1 MRAITLLLAAGVGAL
16 AFADEIKQ
24 VKVRSWDVGFA
35 DAPALVEQV
44 RSLASPQGKVTY
56 SPRANKLIV
65 VDIPERLEL
74 MDAVVKEHAAPARN
88 IQIRVQFNEAGGAS
102 RQGMAVGP
110 GGIGGIAQ
118 STGFGQN
125 TVQTLTAGDGGRA
138 FLEVT
143 QEYPQH
149 FVTYFYDYVHHIG
162 ITTVQAQWRSVG
174 SRLVIQPRSSGNLVR
189 VRLIPELTF
198 VTPGGPGSVAIERLA
213 TEVTAQHGQPIQI
226 GGLAQ
231 DQEFSSRFFMGFDAG
246 GRSRRLSI
254 TLTPYIME
262 IGRPPGAPG
271 APPGPPPQ
279 P

>member
-1 MRAITLLLAAGVGAL
+1 MRAIILLLAMGMGAL
-16 AFADEIKQ
+16 AVADEIKQ
-24 VKVRSWDVGFA
+24 VKVKSWDVGFA
-35 DAPALVEQV
+35 DAQALVEQV
-44 RSLASPQGKVTY
+44 RALASPQGKVTF

-65 VDIPERLEL
+65 VDLPERLEL
-74 MDAVVKEHAAPARN
+74 MDAVVKEHAVPARN
-88 IQIRVQFNEAGGAS
+88 IQIRVQFNETGGA
-102 RQGMAVGP
+102 RRDGMAVGP
-110 GGIGGIAQ
+110 GGIGGTSQ

-213 TEVTAQHGQPIQI
+213 TEVTAQHGQSIQI

-231 DQEFSSRFFMGFDAG
+231 DQEFSSRFFMGFDSG
-246 GRSRRLSI
+246 GRSRRLNI

-271 APPGPPPQ
+271 APPGPPPR